1 MQRNPSEGSEPSE
14 GCQHT
19 ISSAF
24 DQYFTF
30 QTYMCTQK
38 SNQKTI
44 ITLVFHNLARLSCL
58 HAMIQR
64 VTSKYLLFTGMVVCF
79 FSSGNVQAQSVNAPL
94 ADQYYHWVDR
104 YEIKQ
109 GKWSETF
116 HSSVKAY
123 QRKAIAAFV
132 DSVKNEDLFFSIV
145 DDFNLQYLAND
156 NWEWYDSIPELNSNP
171 VFNTFY
177 RVPSDLYHVS
187 EGDFDLHINP
197 VLYLQAGTELDNEVT
212 PYLNTRGIRIRGMIG
227 KRLGFFTYLSENQV
241 VHPSYVRNYIQ
252 ENRAVPGQGYYKRFK
267 ENGQDYFSVTGYI
280 SFDVVPKYINLQ
292 FGHDKF
298 FIGNG
303 HRSLILSDASS
314 KYLFLKLNTKIW
326 KFNYTNLFTEMRA
339 DAFGFANNPLARD
352 DFPRKYMTFHHLSL
366 NIGKKFNLG
375 FFESIV
381 FGEPDSL
388 GNVSYELSYLNPVI
402 FYRAIEHQNG
412 SLDNAIL
419 GADFKWLPFPGT
431 MLYGQ
436 LVFDEFLL
444 REIRAGNNWWANK
457 YAYQLGIKKTDLLLD
472 NLDLQLETNWIRP
485 YTYGHKSIF
494 TNYAHYRQ
502 PLAHPMGA
510 NLRELTGILRYQPL
524 PRLNLRAQLTLT
536 KYGADTLGS
545 NWGNDVMQ
553 SYLDR
558 EQDYDNVMYQG
569 VETDL
574 TYINAVASYQVMH
587 YLFLDAGIVLR
598 KTENELGDADS
609 QKLINVALRWN
620 IGMMNMDF

>member
-1 MQRNPSEGSEPSE
+1 
-14 GCQHT
+14 
-19 ISSAF
+19 
-24 DQYFTF
+24 
-30 QTYMCTQK
+30 
-38 SNQKTI
+38 
-44 ITLVFHNLARLSCL
+44 
-58 HAMIQR
+58 MIQI
-64 VTSKYLLFTGMVVCF
+64 VTRSFIRCFLPAVFILASQPLL
-79 FSSGNVQAQSVNAPL
+79 AQSVNAPL
-94 ADQYYHWVDR
+94 ADQYYHLIDR

-132 DSVKNEDLFFSIV
+132 DSVKNEDLYFSIA

-156 NWEWYDSIPELNSNP
+156 NWEWYDSIPEYNSNP

-177 RVPSDLYHVS
+177 QVPSDFYHVI
-187 EGDFDLHINP
+187 EKDFDLHINP
-197 VLYLQAGTELDNEVT
+197 VLYLKAGTEADNEVT
-212 PYLNTRGIRIRGMIG
+212 PYLNTRGVRIRGMIG
-227 KRLGFFTYLSENQV
+227 QRLGFFTFLSENQAV
-241 VHPSYVRNYIQ
+241 YPSYVREYID
-252 ENRAVPGQGYYKRFK
+252 ENMAVPGQGYFKSFK

-280 SFDVVPKYINLQ
+280 SFDVVPEYINLQ

-298 FIGNG
+298 FFGNG
-303 HRSLILSDASS
+303 YRSLILSDASS

-326 KFNYTNLFTEMRA
+326 KFNYTNLFTELRA
-339 DAFGFANNPLARD
+339 DAFGFSNDSLARS
-352 DFPRKYMTFHHLSL
+352 DFPKKYMTFHHLSL

-381 FGEPDSL
+381 FGQPDST
-388 GNVSYELSYLNPVI
+388 GIANYELSYLNPII

-419 GADFKWLPFPGT
+419 GADFKWLPFPGF

-436 LVFDEFLL
+436 WVFDEFLL
-444 REIRAGNNWWANK
+444 SEIRAGNDWWANK
-457 YAYQLGIKKTDLLLD
+457 YAYQLGIKKTDLLVD
-472 NLDLQLETNWIRP
+472 NLDLQLELNRIRP

-510 NLRELTGILRYQPL
+510 NLREITGILRYQPL
-524 PRLNLRAQLTLT
+524 PRLNLRAQLTLA

-545 NWGNDVMQ
+545 NWGKDIMQ

-558 EQDYDNVMYQG
+558 EQDYGNEMFQG

-574 TYINAVASYQVMH
+574 RFINVMASYQVMH
-587 YLFLDAGIVLR
+587 NLFIDGGVVLR
-598 KTENELGDADS
+598 KTDNELDILNR
-609 QKLINVALRWN
+609 QNLFNFALRWN

>member
-1 MQRNPSEGSEPSE
+1 
-14 GCQHT
+14 
-19 ISSAF
+19 
-24 DQYFTF
+24 
-30 QTYMCTQK
+30 
-38 SNQKTI
+38 
-44 ITLVFHNLARLSCL
+44 
-58 HAMIQR
+58 MIQI
-64 VTSKYLLFTGMVVCF
+64 VTRRYTVFTIF
-79 FSSGNVQAQSVNAPL
+79 AALIFSSSNLHSQSVNAPL
-94 ADQYYHWVDR
+94 ADQYYHLIDR

-132 DSVKNEDLFFSIV
+132 DSVKNEDLFFSIS

-156 NWEWYDSIPELNSNP
+156 NWEWYDSVPAFNSNP

-177 RVPSDLYHVS
+177 RVPTDFYHVD
-187 EGDFDLHINP
+187 EKDFDLHINP
-197 VLYLQAGTELDNEVT
+197 VLYLQAGTELDSDIT
-212 PYLNTRGIRIRGMIG
+212 PYLNTRGLRIRGMIG
-227 KRLGFFTYLSENQV
+227 QRLGFFSFLSENQAIY
-241 VHPSYVRNYIQ
+241 PSYVRSFVQ
-252 ENRAVPGQGYYKRFK
+252 ENRAIPGQGYYKRFK
-267 ENGQDYFSVTGYI
+267 ENGQDYFSVAGYI
-280 SFDVVPKYINLQ
+280 SFDVVPQYINLQ

-314 KYLFLKLNTKIW
+314 KYLFLKLNTRIW
-326 KFNYTNLFTEMRA
+326 KFNYTNLFTELRA
-339 DAFGFANNPLARD
+339 DAFGFANSPLARD

-366 NIGKKFNLG
+366 NIGKKLNIG
-375 FFESIV
+375 VFESIV

-388 GNVSYELSYLNPVI
+388 GNASYELSYLNPVI

-419 GADFKWLPFPGT
+419 GADFKWLPFRGL

-436 LVFDEFLL
+436 WVFDEFLL

-457 YAYQLGIKKTDLLLD
+457 FAYQLGIKKTDLLID
-472 NLDLQLETNWIRP
+472 NLDLQLETNRIRP
-485 YTYGHKSIF
+485 YTYGHQSIF

-510 NLRELTGILRYQPL
+510 NLQELTGILRYQPF
-524 PRLNLRAQLTLT
+524 PRFNFRTQLTIA

-545 NWGNDVMQ
+545 NWGKDVMQ

-558 EQDYDNVMYQG
+558 EQDYGNVMFQG
-569 VETDL
+569 VETNL
-574 TYINAVASYQVMH
+574 TFVNILASYQVMH
-587 YLFLDAGIVLR
+587 NLFLDAGVVLR
-598 KTENELGDADS
+598 RTNNELGIEEN
-609 QKLINVALRWN
+609 QNILNFALRWN